1 MQFTSLSNKESE
13 KISDA
18 NEQILKKAKET
29 PKPAPKDP
37 PKPIKEGIDPRQ
49 ADGGKGDYLRD
60 MAKDDKAD
68 TRREKASAI
77 PLDQPAGVGRD
88 QIARIEAAR
97 AKLKTLAGAYKEAK
111 QTNAPNLISLRSEV
125 VDTIADVFEDIAQD
139 AVKQFEG
146 DNLKTTRGNYG
157 KYMQFLSNESF
168 KGLYLHGII
177 KALRKAGAGQGL
189 SDATRIIM
197 GNF

>member
-1 MQFTSLSNKESE
+1 MQYTSLSNKESE
-13 KISDA
+13 NISDA
-18 NEQILKKAKET
+18 YEQILKKAKEDA
-29 PKPAPKDP
+29 KPAPKDP

-60 MAKDDKAD
+60 MAKDDKMD
-68 TRREKASAI
+68 KKREKASAVPEI
-77 PLDQPAGVGRD
+77 AGDAG
-88 QIARIEAAR
+88 QMARIEAAR
-97 AKLKTLAGAYKEAK
+97 AKLKTLAGAYKTARDTK
-111 QTNAPNLISLRSEV
+111 DPNLISIRSEV

-139 AVKQFEG
+139 AVKEFEG
-146 DNLKTTRGNYG
+146 DPLKTTRGNYG